1 MIQYGISLLLSL
13 SILITDKNPIELGKI
28 DWHRDYDSALLKSEK
43 TDKPVFILFQ
53 EVPGCSTC
61 RNYGKDVLS
70 HPFIV
75 EAIEDNFVPLVI
87 HNNKKGKDAEV
98 LKKYKEPSWN
108 NPVARI
114 VNAEGK
120 MIANRI
126 AGNYSKLGVIDAMI
140 QAQTKEG
147 KAIPTYLSLFREE
160 LIAEANL
167 SEISLSM
174 FCFWSGEKELGAIQG
189 VVSTEAGYM
198 DGREVVKV
206 RYNDKTIDAKSII
219 KKAASKNCADAV
231 YINEGSKEQ
240 FAFKHIPVRDYKSYR
255 SDKETK
261 YYLYKSPLKQ
271 IPMTELQA
279 LKVNRALA
287 TGGAPED
294 YLSPRQIEMANQL
307 RSGAHKKSRNRISD
321 DFVKSWNEVTS
332 LQGK

>member
-1 MIQYGISLLLSL
+1 MIQYGISLLLSI

-28 DWHRDYDSALLKSEK
+28 DWQRDYDSALLQSEK
-43 TDKPVFILFQ
+43 TDKSVFILFQ

-61 RNYGKDVLS
+61 RNYGRDVLS

-231 YINEGSKEQ
+231 YINEGSKKQ
-240 FAFKHIPVRDYKSYR
+240 FAFKDIPVRDYKSYR

-307 RSGAHKKSRNRISD
+307 RSGSHKKSKNRISD